1 MLAKSACSGHDGLKF
16 LQTYSV
22 IDRNL
27 RILWVGGDWD
37 EFALE
42 NQGPAAVANQVLSTR
57 LDDHIVGEDTK
68 AAVLALL
75 ETVFETQKEVKLDYR
90 CDSPQKL
97 RRVQLTVRPM
107 KEDRV
112 LMVHDLRDVQSFV
125 KPFGNWH
132 YRHDATSAK
141 CSFCNAVRH
150 DGGAWIPPEA
160 LENHPTAVRYVV
172 CESCTDKVE
181 EAIAAARENR
191 KPQRALVN
199 GFGPQG

>member
-1 MLAKSACSGHDGLKF
+1 LKF

-22 IDRNL
+22 VDRSL

-42 NQGPAAVANQVLSTR
+42 NQGPAAVANRVLSTR
-57 LDDHIVGEDTK
+57 LDDHIVGEDSK
-68 AAVLALL
+68 AAWNAIL

-90 CDSPQKL
+90 ADSPHKL
-97 RRVQLTVRPM
+97 RRVQLSVRPM
-107 KEDRV
+107 KDDRV

-132 YRHDATSAK
+132 YRHDANCSK
-141 CSFCNAVRH
+141 CSFCNSVRH
-150 DGGAWIPPEA
+150 DGGQWIAPEA

-172 CESCTDKVE
+172 CETCLARIE
-181 EAIAAARENR
+181 EAISATRENR
-191 KPQRALVN
+191 RPQRVLVN
-199 GFGPQG
+199 GFGPQS